1 VNVIAYLRVSTN
13 GQASDGYGLDVQRK
27 ACRAWAK
34 ANGHKIVGWFDD
46 PGVSGTLDAAER
58 PGLSA
63 ALDALRPPPKA
74 TGLLVAR
81 LDRLARSLTVQEAC
95 LQIAWRA
102 EAAVFTADGGEVL
115 ADDPSDPMRTAM
127 RQMAGVFAQLDRALV
142 VKRMK
147 DGREAKAATGRH
159 AAGEYPFGYRG
170 VGEGKDRDAAPDPD
184 EQATLSKIMELRSVG
199 QSYRAI
205 AERLDAEGLRPRR
218 AANWSSMA
226 VRNIVTREQER
237 EAE

>member
-1 VNVIAYLRVSTN
+1 VNVIAYSRVSTN

-34 ANGHKIVGWFDD
+34 SNGHKVVGWFDD

-102 EAAVFTADGGEVL
+102 GATVFTADGGEVL

-147 DGREAKAATGRH
+147 DGREAKAAQGRH
-159 AAGEYPFGYRG
+159 AAGEYRYGFRG
-170 VGEGKDRDAAPDPD
+170 TGEGKSRDAAPDPE
-184 EQATLSKIMELRSVG
+184 EQAVVARIIELRAEHY
-199 QSYRAI
+199 SYRAI
-205 AERLDAEGLRPRR
+205 AERLDAEDLRPRR
-218 AANWSSMA
+218 AASWSAMA
-226 VRNIVTREQER
+226 IRNIVTREQVR
-237 EAE
+237 IA